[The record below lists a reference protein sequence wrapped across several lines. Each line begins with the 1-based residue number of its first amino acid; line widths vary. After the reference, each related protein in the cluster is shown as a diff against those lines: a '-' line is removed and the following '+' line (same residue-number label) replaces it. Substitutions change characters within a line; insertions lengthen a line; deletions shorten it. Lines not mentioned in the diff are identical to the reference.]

1 MQKTLKLL
9 NLSLSITNM
18 FAYSRKFPENFEEV
32 LEKTRKKLAEEG
44 FGILCEI
51 DVKETLK
58 KKIGV
63 DFEDYIIL
71 GACSPKHAHGVL
83 SREKDFGLLLPCN
96 VVVYRDGDEVVVST
110 VLPTELT
117 KMSSDEEIM
126 KIAEEIE
133 EKLKRVVDSV

>member
-1 MQKTLKLL
+1 
-9 NLSLSITNM
+9 M
-18 FAYSRKFPENFEEV
+18 FGYSKRYSGDFNEV
-32 LEKTRKKLAEEG
+32 VERTRKRLADEG

-83 SREKDFGLLLPCN
+83 SREKEFGLLLPCN
-96 VVVYRDGDEVVVST
+96 VVVYKDGDDVVVST
-110 VLPTELT
+110 IVPTELA
-117 KMSSDEEIM
+117 KMSGDEEIM
-126 KIAEEIE
+126 KIAEEVE
-133 EKLKRVVDSV
+133 EKLKKVVDSI